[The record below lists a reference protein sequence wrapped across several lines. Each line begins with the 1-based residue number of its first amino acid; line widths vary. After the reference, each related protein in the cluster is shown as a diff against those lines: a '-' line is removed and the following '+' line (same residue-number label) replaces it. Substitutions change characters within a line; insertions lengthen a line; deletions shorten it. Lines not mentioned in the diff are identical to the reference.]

1 MSTFYTFVDHSIDNF
16 VEYIID
22 HFVEYIVAHFVD
34 HFVDQ
39 TNLLRKKARLKIQIE
54 ERFL

>member
-22 HFVEYIVAHFVD
+22 HFVEYIVD

-39 TNLLRKKARLKIQIE
+39 TNLLRKTARLKIQIE
-54 ERFL
+54 ERLF